1 VGSGGPRPP
10 RRPQRGE
17 AAPLPEGWRPAL
29 AVAGIPRWRGLGLMR
44 SSPTLPTWTSL
55 KPRGRGRWR
64 GTASWSVDRPR
75 SSCRRL
81 GSWGLG
87 ILVRRG
93 FDLGGPVDRSLRRRG
108 QHLVVAGALLRALIG
123 AALGLIVED
132 GQTSTAVAAPGR
144 ARGAVLALSPPS
156 SHPPASRAVGSGKG
170 SCWTNE
176 GGRASRLGR
185 ILELVDLHTV
195 QLHRDGIL
203 A

>member
-1 VGSGGPRPP
+1 MVASRHEHFGRSRPAGITMAPQASPPTGRGRRGVGGAETP

-64 GTASWSVDRPR
+64 GTASWSADRPR
-75 SSCRRL
+75 SSCGRL

-87 ILVRRG
+87 NLVKRG
-93 FDLGGPVDRSLRRRG
+93 FDLGGPVDQSLRRRG
-108 QHLVVAGALLRALIG
+108 QHLVVAGALLRALG

-132 GQTSTAVAAPGR
+132 GQTSTAIAAPGR
-144 ARGAVLALSPPS
+144 ARGAVLAVSPPS
-156 SHPPASRAVGSGKG
+156 SHPPASRAVGSGKS
-170 SCWTNE
+170 SC
-176 GGRASRLGR
+176 
-185 ILELVDLHTV
+185 
-195 QLHRDGIL
+195 
-203 A
+203 